1 MEDDLNFS
9 ENGRRPQFFRKMED
23 NQNFIKMEDDPIFIK
38 MEDDLNFIKMEDDLN
53 FIKMEDSL
61 NFQQNR
67 IQPQNND
74 KMENGLI

>member
-1 MEDDLNFS
+1 
-9 ENGRRPQFFRKMED
+9 
-23 NQNFIKMEDDPIFIK
+23 MEDDPIFIK